1 MINKGSNLFLQMK
14 AIFINIAYKF
24 LTTSRFF
31 PTIKKTNES
40 YKILTVSLLRNSSL
54 LGIKGV
60 DLYQKVDLDINE
72 IN

>member
-1 MINKGSNLFLQMK
+1 M
-14 AIFINIAYKF
+14 
-24 LTTSRFF
+24 
-31 PTIKKTNES
+31 NES

>member
-1 MINKGSNLFLQMK
+1 MK

-31 PTIKKTNES
+31 PTTKKTNES
-40 YKILTVSLLRNSSL
+40 YKILTTSLLRNSSL
-54 LGIKGV
+54 LGIKDV
-60 DLYQKVDLDINE
+60 DLCQKVDLYINE